1 VAQLEAALDAQKR
14 VATSAFEDL
23 KRAENELY
31 IIEKRMHQS
40 VQGVRDAESKL
51 ISQATL
57 DVERYLG
64 IRTYILVSEGKYR
77 SECPNISL

>member
-1 VAQLEAALDAQKR
+1 LEAALDAQKR

-31 IIEKRMHQS
+31 QIEKRMHQS
-40 VQGVRDAESKL
+40 VQGVRDAEAKL

-57 DVERYLG
+57 DVERYVD
-64 IRTYILVSEGKYR
+64 IRKHICIVHGK
-77 SECPNISL
+77 C